1 MHPNPD
7 SLPDITK
14 DNRAVL
20 AIKAALKEDIGSGD
34 ATTLALVGP
43 DVMATGEIQAREECC
58 VAGLNVALFTLG
70 LLDPTLTSEILI
82 PNGAVAPKGSVLARF
97 TGRARAILTGERT
110 ALNFIQRMC
119 GTATLTHRFVEAVKP
134 YDCMV
139 LDTRKT
145 TPCLRVFEKFAVRC
159 GGGTNHR
166 FGLYDRILMKDNH
179 RRLWAGGDP
188 DRLDLAVEAA
198 RKAYPLLAVEIEVE
212 SKAELE
218 SALRAEPEWIML
230 DNMPLDLMRECVQIV
245 RASGKKTKLEAS
257 GGINLQTANAIAA
270 TGVDALSVGALTH
283 SAPSVDLALE
293 WSAI

>member
-1 MHPNPD
+1 MNPNPA
-7 SLPDITK
+7 SLPDLTK
-14 DNRAVL
+14 DSRAIL

-43 DVMATGEIQAREECC
+43 DVLATGEIQAREECC
-58 VAGLNVALFTLG
+58 VAGLNVALYILQ
-70 LLDPTLTSEILI
+70 LLDPTLTYEICI
-82 PNGAVAPKGSVLARF
+82 PNGAMAPAGSVLARF
-97 TGRARAILTGERT
+97 TGRARAILTAERT

-119 GTATLTHRFVEAVKP
+119 GTATLTHKFVEAVKP

-166 FGLYDRILMKDNH
+166 FGLYDRVLMKDNH
-179 RRLWAGGDP
+179 RFLWAGGDP
-188 DRLDLAVEAA
+188 TRLDLAVEAA

-212 SKAELE
+212 SLEELK

-230 DNMPLDLMRECVQIV
+230 DNMSCEMMAEAVKIT
-245 RASGKKTKLEAS
+245 RATTSKTKLEAS
-257 GGINLQTANAIAA
+257 GGINLKTANAIAA
-270 TGVDALSVGALTH
+270 TGVDALSVGGLTH
-283 SAPSVDLALE
+283 SAPSIDLALE
-293 WSAI
+293 WSVI

>member
-1 MHPNPD
+1 MHPNPE

-14 DNRAVL
+14 DSRAVL

-58 VAGLNVALFTLG
+58 VAGLNVALFVLS
-70 LLDPTLTSEILI
+70 LLDPTLTSEVLI
-82 PNGAVAPKGSVLARF
+82 PNGSLAPKGSVLARF
-97 TGRARAILTGERT
+97 TGRARAILTAERT

-134 YDCMV
+134 YDCLV

-145 TPCLRVFEKFAVRC
+145 TPCLRIFEKFAVRC
-159 GGGTNHR
+159 GGGANHR

-179 RRLWAGGDP
+179 R
-188 DRLDLAVEAA
+188 
-198 RKAYPLLAVEIEVE
+198 
-212 SKAELE
+212 
-218 SALRAEPEWIML
+218 
-230 DNMPLDLMRECVQIV
+230 VQIV

>member
-1 MHPNPD
+1 MHPNPEA
-7 SLPDITK
+7 LPDITK
-14 DNRAVL
+14 DPRAIL

-43 DVMATGEIQAREECC
+43 DVMATGEIQAREDCC

-70 LLDPTLTSEILI
+70 LLDPTLSSEILI
-82 PNGAVAPKGSVLARF
+82 PNGALAPKGSVLARF
-97 TGRARAILTGERT
+97 TGRACAILTAERT

-134 YDCMV
+134 YDCLV

-159 GGGTNHR
+159 GGGANHR

-245 RASGKKTKLEAS
+245 RDSGKKTRLEAS
-257 GGINLQTANAIAA
+257 GGINLRTANAIAA

-293 WSAI
+293 WSVI

>member
-1 MHPNPD
+1 MHANPA

-14 DNRAVL
+14 DPRAVL

-43 DVMATGEIQAREECC
+43 DVLATGEIQAREECC
-58 VAGLNVALFTLG
+58 VAGLNVALFVLQM
-70 LLDPTLTSEILI
+70 LDPTLIHEVLI

-97 TGRARAILTGERT
+97 TGRARAILTAERT

-134 YDCMV
+134 YDCQV

-145 TPCLRVFEKFAVRC
+145 TPCLRVFEKFAVLC

-188 DRLDLAVEAA
+188 NRLDLAVEAA

-212 SKAELE
+212 SIAELE

-230 DNMPLDLMRECVQIV
+230 DNMTRDLMRECVRIV
-245 RASGKKTKLEAS
+245 RASGKKTRLEAS
-257 GGINLQTANAIAA
+257 GGITLETANAIAS

-293 WSAI
+293 WSVL

>member
-1 MHPNPD
+1 MHANPA

-14 DNRAVL
+14 DPRAVL

-43 DVMATGEIQAREECC
+43 DVLATGEIQAREECC
-58 VAGLNVALFTLG
+58 IAGLNVALFVLQM
-70 LLDPTLTSEILI
+70 LDPTLIHEVLI

-97 TGRARAILTGERT
+97 TGRARAILTAERT

-134 YDCMV
+134 YDCQV

-145 TPCLRVFEKFAVRC
+145 TPCLRVFEKFAVLC

-188 DRLDLAVEAA
+188 NRLDLAVEAA

-212 SKAELE
+212 SIAELE

-230 DNMPLDLMRECVQIV
+230 DNMTCDLMRECVRIV
-245 RASGKKTKLEAS
+245 RASGKKTRLEAS
-257 GGINLQTANAIAA
+257 GGITLETANAIAS

-293 WSAI
+293 WSVL

>member
-134 YDCMV
+134 YNCMV

-179 RRLWAGGDP
+179 RHLWAGGDP
-188 DRLDLAVEAA
+188 NRLDLAVEAA
-198 RKAYPLLAVEIEVE
+198 RKAYPLPAVEIEVE

>member
-179 RRLWAGGDP
+179 RHLWAGGDP
-188 DRLDLAVEAA
+188 NRLDLAVEAA

>member
-1 MHPNPD
+1 MHANPA

-14 DNRAVL
+14 DPRAVL

-43 DVMATGEIQAREECC
+43 DVLATGEIQAREECC
-58 VAGLNVALFTLG
+58 VAGLNVALFVLQM
-70 LLDPTLTSEILI
+70 LDPTLIHEVLI

-97 TGRARAILTGERT
+97 TGRARAILTAERT

-134 YDCMV
+134 YDCQV

-145 TPCLRVFEKFAVRC
+145 TPGLRVFEKFAVLC

-188 DRLDLAVEAA
+188 NRLDLAVEAA

-212 SKAELE
+212 SIAELE

-230 DNMPLDLMRECVQIV
+230 DNMTCDLMRECVRIV
-245 RASGKKTKLEAS
+245 RASGKKTRLEAS
-257 GGINLQTANAIAA
+257 GGITLETANAIAS

-293 WSAI
+293 WSVL

>member
-1 MHPNPD
+1 MHANPE
-7 SLPDITK
+7 SLPDITQ
-14 DNRAVL
+14 DSRAIL

-43 DVMATGEIQAREECC
+43 DDLATGEIQARETCC
-58 VAGLNVALFTLG
+58 VAGLNVALYILQ
-70 LLDPTLTSEILI
+70 LLDPTLTYEVLI
-82 PNGAVAPKGSVLARF
+82 PNGNIAPAGSVLAKF
-97 TGRARAILTGERT
+97 TGRARAILTAERT

-119 GTATLTHRFVEAVKP
+119 GTATMTHAFVEAVRP
-134 YDCMV
+134 YNCMV

-145 TPCLRVFEKFAVRC
+145 TPCLRVFEKFAVLC

-179 RRLWAGGDP
+179 RFLWAGGDP
-188 DRLDLAVEAA
+188 NRLDLAVEAA

-212 SKAELE
+212 TIEELK

-230 DNMPLDLMRECVQIV
+230 DNMPCDMMRECVRITREATQ
-245 RASGKKTKLEAS
+245 KTKLEAS
-257 GGINLQTANAIAA
+257 GGITLKTANEIAS

-283 SAPSVDLALE
+283 SAPSIDLALE
-293 WSAI
+293 WSVL

>member
-230 DNMPLDLMRECVQIV
+230 DNMPLDLMRECVRIV

>member
-1 MHPNPD
+1 MHTNPET
-7 SLPDITK
+7 LPDITK
-14 DNRAVL
+14 DPRAQL
-20 AIKAALKEDIGSGD
+20 AIRAALKEDIGAGD

-43 DVMATGEIQAREECC
+43 DVLATGEIQAREACC
-58 VAGLNVALFTLG
+58 VAGLNVALYILQM
-70 LLDPTLTSEILI
+70 LDPTLTYEILI
-82 PNGAVAPKGSVLARF
+82 PNGALAPAGGVLARF
-97 TGRARAILTGERT
+97 TGRARAILTAERT

-134 YDCMV
+134 YNCMV

-166 FGLYDRILMKDNH
+166 FGLYDRVLMKDNH
-179 RRLWAGGDP
+179 RALWAGGDP
-188 DRLDLAVEAA
+188 KRLDLAVEAA

-212 SKAELE
+212 SIEELK

-230 DNMPLDLMRECVQIV
+230 DNMPCEMMRECVAIT
-245 RASGKKTKLEAS
+245 RAATQVTKLEAS

-283 SAPSVDLALE
+283 SAPSIDLALE
-293 WSAI
+293 WSAL

>member
-1 MHPNPD
+1 MHTNPN
-7 SLPDITK
+7 LLQDITK
-14 DNRAVL
+14 DPRALL

-43 DVMATGEIQAREECC
+43 DVLATGEIQAREECC
-58 VAGLNVALFTLG
+58 VAGLNVALCVLQ
-70 LLDPTLTSEILI
+70 LLDPTLTYEILI
-82 PNGAVAPKGSVLARF
+82 PNGHLAPAGAVLARF
-97 TGRARAILTGERT
+97 TGRARAILTAERT

-134 YDCMV
+134 YNCMV

-145 TPCLRVFEKFAVRC
+145 TPCLRIFEKYAVLC

-179 RRLWAGGDP
+179 RHLWAGGDP
-188 DRLDLAVEAA
+188 NRLDLAVEAA

-212 SKAELE
+212 SLEELE

-230 DNMPLDLMRECVQIV
+230 DNMSCEMMAECVKRT
-245 RASGKKTKLEAS
+245 RAATSVTKLEAS
-257 GGINLQTANAIAA
+257 GGINLKTANAIAA
-270 TGVDALSVGALTH
+270 TGVDALSVGGLTH
-283 SAPSVDLALE
+283 SAPSIDLALE
-293 WSAI
+293 WSVL

>member
-14 DNRAVL
+14 DTRAVL

-179 RRLWAGGDP
+179 RHLWAGGDP
-188 DRLDLAVEAA
+188 NRLDLAVEAA

>member
-82 PNGAVAPKGSVLARF
+82 PNGA
-97 TGRARAILTGERT
+97 RAILTGERT

-179 RRLWAGGDP
+179 RHLWAGGDP
-188 DRLDLAVEAA
+188 NRLDLAVEAA

>member
-1 MHPNPD
+1 MTSEVFELQLTFCIYYLRD
-7 SLPDITK
+7 ELGK
-14 DNRAVL
+14 
-20 AIKAALKEDIGSGD
+20 
-34 ATTLALVGP
+34 LALRISRRPYTHRLEVQHIAASEMFQSVVRYGGDGLFFLRRNCVQVGP
-43 DVMATGEIQAREECC
+43 YTFEIW
-58 VAGLNVALFTLG
+58 F
-70 LLDPTLTSEILI
+70 D
-82 PNGAVAPKGSVLARF
+82 
-97 TGRARAILTGERT
+97 
-110 ALNFIQRMC
+110 
-119 GTATLTHRFVEAVKP
+119 GTATLTHRFVEVVKP
-134 YDCMV
+134 YDCLV

-159 GGGTNHR
+159 GGGANHR

-188 DRLDLAVEAA
+188 NRLDLAVEAA

-230 DNMPLDLMRECVQIV
+230 DNMPLDLMRECVSIV

-257 GGINLQTANAIAA
+257 GGINLQTANAIAS

>member
-1 MHPNPD
+1 MHPNPAA
-7 SLPDITK
+7 LPDLSK
-14 DNRAVL
+14 DPRAIL
-20 AIKAALKEDIGSGD
+20 AVKAALKEDIGPGD
-34 ATTLALVGP
+34 ATTCALVGP
-43 DVMATGEIQAREECC
+43 DILATGEIQAREDCC
-58 VAGLNVALFTLG
+58 VAGLNVGLFVLQM
-70 LLDPTLTSEILI
+70 LDPALSFDIRF
-82 PNGAVAPKGSVLARF
+82 PNGTFARRGDVLARF
-97 TGRARAILTGERT
+97 TGRARAILTAERT
-110 ALNFIQRMC
+110 ALNFMQRMC

-134 YDCMV
+134 YPCAV

-145 TPCLRVFEKFAVRC
+145 TPCLRVFEKFAVLC
-159 GGGTNHR
+159 GGGANHR

-212 SKAELE
+212 TLDELR

-230 DNMPLDLMRECVQIV
+230 DNMPCDLMREAVAIT
-245 RASGKKTKLEAS
+245 RAATKVTKLEAS
-257 GGINLQTANAIAA
+257 GGITLETAHAVAA

-293 WSAI
+293 WSAL

>member
-179 RRLWAGGDP
+179 RHLWAGGDP
-188 DRLDLAVEAA
+188 NRLDLAVEAA

-257 GGINLQTANAIAA
+257 GGINLQTANAIAS

>member
-134 YDCMV
+134 YNCMV

-179 RRLWAGGDP
+179 RHLWAGGDP
-188 DRLDLAVEAA
+188 NRLDLAVEAA

>member
-7 SLPDITK
+7 TLPDITK
-14 DNRAVL
+14 DPRAVL
-20 AIKAALKEDIGSGD
+20 AIRAALKEDIGPGD

-43 DVMATGEIQAREECC
+43 DVLATGEIQAREECC
-58 VAGLNVALFTLG
+58 VAGLNVALYTLQM
-70 LLDPTLTSEILI
+70 LDPSLTSEILI

-97 TGRARAILTGERT
+97 TGRARAILTAERT

-134 YDCMV
+134 HDCLV

-159 GGGTNHR
+159 GGGANHR

-188 DRLDLAVEAA
+188 NRLDLAVEAA

-212 SKAELE
+212 SLAELK

-230 DNMPLDLMRECVQIV
+230 DNMPPDLMRECVQVV

-293 WSAI
+293 WSAL